1 MNFSFDD
8 LSKARDAGYT
18 DEQILNVLSNQEPQ
32 VIDAHKSGYSLD
44 QITSV
49 LTNTPIPQEPE
60 PEPSGVLRQ
69 AADIPIKVAEGAI
82 GSVKSFADLFGADN
96 AVSKEL
102 AGYEEWV
109 GGLVSAES
117 KQDSKEIARILKDAE
132 DKGVYDKVIAGL
144 EAFSKA
150 PLEMSAQSVGYMV
163 PQLAAGVL
171 GKAAQ
176 FTKAGII
183 GAQLAIGFAQ
193 GVGTIKGDIYDATTD
208 YLREKGMPEDQIE
221 PIASKAQSYGG
232 GNLDQMLIGGG
243 LMAVDALGGSE
254 AILTRVLTKQGK
266 PVSEG
271 IIKSILKKGVEEAAI
286 EIPQEGQEQVAQNLA
301 LQREGYDVPT
311 FQGAVSRAAMAGA
324 AGFAMGGSLGGLEAM
339 SPEKKAEKDINE
351 AADKAARDLE
361 TPSGNPAA
369 MALSTEIT
377 RNQDAIENLRSD
389 LDAMEP
395 NDPRAQKL
403 RFDISDRQKT
413 LTDLQLQY
421 QKITGNDQEI
431 PAVSIAA
438 SRRMEIDNKIETLSE
453 EIGMDEEALATMAEG
468 SQERIDAQAVL
479 DKKKT
484 DLATAT
490 KEIEGLSLTIKPPVE
505 AIAEAATPSTTIE
518 EAKTKIEELN
528 TEFDALDENDKAGID
543 RVNTQIFAEQNKI
556 AELTAIEQGIEPQGT
571 TPTREMGLPPSG
583 RTTTPTRPRML
594 AGEFYADRPI
604 LKAFMSATDKV
615 VGRIPVFSKRAQKL
629 KNAIRTGIANNAGF
643 LAGTNTKVITSEEFG
658 KLTGRKQVAADT
670 GTYKAVFVK
679 GQKYLVVPDINQ
691 LAGISIRGEQTSTS
705 RDAAIDQESRA
716 AAKKLEE
723 EMLHLSVFQILQDE
737 YKSLKKPKLTEQK
750 HIEKRLLDIAK
761 EINRTNPNA
770 LPRVSNAYLNDKTK
784 LLDDLTFSQ
793 EFLRIVAQR
802 IRTGQ
807 ITEDLNAI
815 RKAEQEA
822 FSDQDKGI
830 IKAWKNSI
838 LNALQ
843 LLRNS
848 IARYLGK
855 GTSTREVEKMLNAM
869 NTILDE
875 YGIVKGEANYE
886 FKDYSAAQ
894 PKGELKAEPIEEA
907 TTAVETSTTDRITD
921 KELLAPIAMMEGQS
935 IEARA
940 GATPT
945 QQYSQT
951 FELFNKYTEP
961 MGRQPIKVEAT
972 SIDEASKLIKS
983 TEEYKRIK
991 SRYAKVFAQGDPI
1004 VVPRPG
1010 ESPIIARAG
1019 VTPQPSARSVKI
1031 EKKITQ
1037 QIINDIEGLINDLK
1051 PMEDK
1056 SGRPYVSRTTLKGKT
1071 YAKSLVSPFSKAVNL
1086 YTMTGHESALS
1097 AFNKVLKGNPDA
1109 SFFDIASN
1117 LTLRDE
1123 NGEPVVTYGL
1133 SKEELPNLI
1142 HLLNIVAPTYRQMV
1156 MDSDAS
1162 FEERSR
1168 IALSMPA
1175 IEFGLTKAVVKIM
1188 QAAGRTLNLAKTLR
1202 QMGGYGMAVANYKS
1216 NVQKSI
1222 GNLWSKIG
1230 GDMNDIASYA
1240 RGDRRKSVDSVA
1252 SLSKVIS
1259 KLVSLQKMAI
1269 KNPEKARDSIRKAIS
1284 GKQTE
1289 ATKKILLAFSAST
1302 FDDKTEK
1309 FANMIIDETAKAIL
1323 SIGTKKGSSNTD
1335 STYKKIYKAI
1345 SSVAKQT
1352 AQEEEKKKQEAE
1364 GQPKAKKQA
1373 AKREGKFLEQ
1383 VGMVIGN
1390 DKTYKQFMDEV
1401 RKSIRQEYQSDAEF
1415 NAEYKDLFDKLSNRE
1430 WSESMRQQ
1438 AIKDSADALDYKFAE
1453 LFQYIGSQRNA
1464 TQESVK
1470 THIRFE
1476 LQSMG
1481 ATAEMV
1487 DKFTADV
1494 DNYLNEETRK
1504 VLEKKLGFV
1513 VDKETGKITGGQ
1525 IIKDKMKEL
1534 STTEGQFKLAKTLKG
1549 LTRLAAS
1556 DQRNFIDKLNE
1567 LIITELGFDDTAS
1580 SELSKIIEGEITKA
1594 VTAQQSENLKQAIDR
1609 VTKTLEDN
1617 NIKAKGTQRTIL
1629 KRIIEL
1635 ANMGQ
1640 LDDMKVYEAFR
1651 QTHNFDKGYLE
1662 YSPDMVQT
1670 LREWG
1675 DRISALP
1682 EGVLRGIEEQKMGRY
1697 MLEKG
1702 VFTTTDYLSS
1712 YWYFSLLSQTGTQA
1726 MNVLGSSFN
1735 LIGNIATWGLY
1746 TKGKS
1751 IGPMMR
1757 GLARAISGKQSPAA
1771 NSFLYVMQTGLNPS
1785 GLQDEKMMI
1794 YPKGNLF
1801 ENATPENVP
1810 KLVYNL
1816 ITFGADR
1823 VQTPALNALLNTMSP
1838 RGMMRM
1844 MRATDA
1850 YMREVAYEVRAAS
1863 LGAEKFSQE
1872 QYDAAF
1878 RQAEVELQASKSSA
1892 KEKKKEIIIRANEI
1906 LADKRLKAKKREF
1919 AEQDSLEVMY
1929 SQKPEGLV
1937 GLIASFANKM
1947 LDAYPVT
1954 RLFIPFTNV
1963 CANVLNE
1970 NLNYA
1975 PLVSQFR
1982 LMRAVELSPLLK
1994 GKIKLRPG
2002 TEKNPFIKGREEKAA
2017 DLAIKSA
2024 IGLAASAVPFI
2035 IAAIAGGD
2043 DEDQDK
2049 ERPFVQFYS
2058 QGPKDPE
2065 QNKIWSEN
2073 GGTKYSIR
2081 FGNTYVS
2088 YLFTPLVI
2096 PLSWGQMMKEEAD
2109 AFKKK
2114 TGEKGIGDVSE
2125 AVFKLLASPVSIGF
2139 VAALDQSFLT
2149 GISDLIELK
2158 EARDLP
2164 KAGAGIA
2171 RNIISRMLVPG
2182 VARDIQK
2189 LMVDERLEGDLYI
2202 TNMLKEF
2209 PGSSAFLDKDLNY
2222 FGDPARYNS
2231 IMQENGF
2238 TRRAFSLVGRITST
2252 EKPDQA
2258 FEILYRNGITPP
2270 NWSQSMSWRDKTP
2283 MTKAEQREFIAS
2295 AGPSMKEF
2303 IIRNEE
2309 ILNQMD
2315 TETAQKYVVNS
2326 FSAIRGNAKRVM
2338 QIKKL

>member
-1 MNFSFDD
+1 MKFTFDD
-8 LSKARDAGYT
+8 LKSLRSEGYT
-18 DEQILNVLSNQEPQ
+18 DEQIVSVLSENDKGLGDVFKE
-32 VIDAHKSGYSLD
+32 GYSLE

-49 LTNTPIPQEPE
+49 ISNRPIPQEPE

-96 AVSKEL
+96 AVSKNL

-117 KQDSKEIARILKDAE
+117 KQDSEEIARILKDAE

-183 GAQLAIGFAQ
+183 GTQAAIGFAQ
-193 GVGTIKGDIYDATTD
+193 GAGQAKGDIYQATLD
-208 YLREKGMPEDQIE
+208 YLRKEGLPEGAAHD
-221 PIASKAQSYGG
+221 KATEAQATLGK
-232 GNLDQMLIGGG
+232 NLDQILLSGG
-243 LMAVDALGGSE
+243 LNALASSTGAE

-266 PVSEG
+266 EVSEG
-271 IIKSILKKGVEEAAI
+271 LIKGTIKGIAAESPLEAI
-286 EIPQEGQEQVAQNLA
+286 QSGQQEVAKNIA
-301 LQREGYDVPT
+301 EQREGSNVPT
-311 FQGAVSRAAMAGA
+311 FKGAIESASTGAAAGA
-324 AGFAMGGSLGGLEAM
+324 FMGGPLGAFEAM
-339 SPEKKAEKDINE
+339 SPEQKAEKDINE

-361 TPSGNPAA
+361 TPSDDPAA

-395 NDPRAQKL
+395 NDPRAQQL
-403 RFDISDRQKT
+403 RFDISDRQKA

-421 QKITGNDQEI
+421 QKLTGNDQEI

-438 SRRMEIDNKIETLSE
+438 SRRMEIDNKIETLTE
-453 EIGMDEEALATMAEG
+453 EIGMDEEALTLLAEG
-468 SQERIDAQAVL
+468 SQERIDAQAAL
-479 DKKKT
+479 DKKRA

-490 KEIEGLSLTIKPPVE
+490 KEAEGLSLTIKPPV
-505 AIAEAATPSTTIE
+505 AEAATPSATIE
-518 EAKTKIEELN
+518 EAKTKVEQLN

-543 RVNTQIFAEQNKI
+543 RVNKQIFAEQNKI
-556 AELTAIEQGIEPQGT
+556 AELTAIEQGVEPQGT

-583 RTTTPTRPRML
+583 RRSPFGTLYRTDETGK
-594 AGEFYADRPI
+594 AERPI
-604 LKAFMSATDKV
+604 LQAFMSATDKV
-615 VGRIPVFSKRAQKL
+615 ISALPAFNKGTLKL

-643 LAGTNTKVITSEEFG
+643 LAGTNTKVITSEDYG
-658 KLTGRKQVAADT
+658 KLTGRKQTAAD
-670 GTYKAVFVK
+670 TYKAVFLK

-691 LAGISIRGEQTSTS
+691 LAGISIKGEQRAASK
-705 RDAAIDQESRA
+705 DAALDQESRA

-723 EMLHLSVFQILQDE
+723 EVIHLSMFQGIQDE
-737 YKSLKKPKLTEQK
+737 YKALKNPKLSEQEYV
-750 HIEKRLLDIAK
+750 IKRLSDIVK
-761 EINRTNPNA
+761 EVKRTNPNA
-770 LPRVSNAYLNDKTK
+770 LPGVSNAYLNDNSK
-784 LLDDLTFSQ
+784 LLDDMTFSQ
-793 EFLRIVAQR
+793 EFMRMVIQR
-802 IRTGQ
+802 VRTGQ

-815 RKAEQEA
+815 RQAEQEA
-822 FSDQDKGI
+822 FSDKDKGAI
-830 IKAWKNSI
+830 ISLKNSI
-838 LNALQ
+838 LNAL
-843 LLRNS
+843 RVVRDS
-848 IARYLGK
+848 ITRYLGK
-855 GTSTREVEKMLNAM
+855 GTSTKEVEKMKNAI
-869 NTILDE
+869 NAILDE

-886 FKDYSAAQ
+886 FQDYSAAQ
-894 PKGELKAEPIEEA
+894 PKGEVSLTITPTEEAAPEAEAEP
-907 TTAVETSTTDRITD
+907 TS
-921 KELLAPIAMMEGQS
+921 A
-935 IEARA
+935 IEA
-940 GATPT
+940 
-945 QQYSQT
+945 
-951 FELFNKYTEP
+951 K
-961 MGRQPIKVEAT
+961 
-972 SIDEASKLIKS
+972 
-983 TEEYKRIK
+983 
-991 SRYAKVFAQGDPI
+991 
-1004 VVPRPG
+1004 
-1010 ESPIIARAG
+1010 AG

-1037 QIINDIEGLINDLK
+1037 QIISDIEGLIDDLK
-1051 PMEDK
+1051 PKKNK
-1056 SGRPYVSRTTLKGKT
+1056 SGQPYVSRTTLKGET

-1202 QMGGYGMAVANYKS
+1202 QIGGYGMAVANYKS

-1240 RGDRRKSVDSVA
+1240 RGDRRKAVDNVA

-1284 GKQTE
+1284 GKQTQD
-1289 ATKKILLAFSAST
+1289 TKKILLAFSAST

-1364 GQPKAKKQA
+1364 GQPKAKKQV

-1401 RKSIRQEYQSDAEF
+1401 RKSIRQEYQSDADF
-1415 NAEYKDLFDKLSNRE
+1415 NADYKDLFDKLSNRE

-1464 TQESVK
+1464 AQESVK
-1470 THIRFE
+1470 THMRFE

-1481 ATAEMV
+1481 ATSEMV

-1494 DNYLNEETRK
+1494 DSYLNEETRK

-1594 VTAQQSENLKQAIDR
+1594 VTAQQSQNLKQAIDR

-1629 KRIIEL
+1629 KRLIEL

-1651 QTHNFDKGYLE
+1651 QTHNFGKGYLE

-1726 MNVLGSSFN
+1726 MNILGSSFN
-1735 LIGNIATWGLY
+1735 LMGNIATWAIY

-1751 IGPMMR
+1751 LGPMMR
-1757 GLARAISGKQSPAA
+1757 GLARAVSGKQSPAA

-1794 YPKGNLF
+1794 YPKGNVF
-1801 ENATPENVP
+1801 ENSTPENVP
-1810 KLVYNL
+1810 KLVYKL
-1816 ITFGADR
+1816 ITFGADS
-1823 VQTPALNALLNTMSP
+1823 VKSPALNALLNTMSP

-1863 LGAEKFSQE
+1863 LGAEEFSQE

-1878 RQAEVELQASKSSA
+1878 RQAEAELQGSKSA
-1892 KEKKKEIIIRANEI
+1892 TREKKKEIIIRANEI
-1906 LADKRLKAKKREF
+1906 IAEKRLDAQKREF

-1929 SQKPEGLV
+1929 SQKSEGLV

-2002 TEKNPFIKGREEKAA
+2002 TEKNPFIKGRKEKAA
-2017 DLAIKSA
+2017 DLAIKSV
-2024 IGLAASAVPFI
+2024 IGLGASAVPFI

-2043 DEDQDK
+2043 EEDQDK

-2109 AFKKK
+2109 AFEKK

-2222 FGDPARYNS
+2222 FGDKARYNS
-2231 IMQENGF
+2231 IMQEDGF
-2238 TRRAFSLVGRITST
+2238 TRRAFSLIGRIAST
-2252 EKPDQA
+2252 ERPDPA
-2258 FEILYRNGITPP
+2258 FEILYKNGVTPP
-2270 NWSQSMSWRDKTP
+2270 NWSQSMKWMDKTS
-2283 MTKAEQREFIAS
+2283 MTKAEQREFIAA
-2295 AGPSMKEF
+2295 AGPQMKQF
-2303 IIRNEE
+2303 IIDNEST
-2309 ILNQMD
+2309 ISMLD
-2315 TETAQKYVVNS
+2315 TEDAQKFIANS
-2326 FSAIRGNAKRVM
+2326 FSAIKKGAKGMMEINRT
-2338 QIKKL
+2338 K